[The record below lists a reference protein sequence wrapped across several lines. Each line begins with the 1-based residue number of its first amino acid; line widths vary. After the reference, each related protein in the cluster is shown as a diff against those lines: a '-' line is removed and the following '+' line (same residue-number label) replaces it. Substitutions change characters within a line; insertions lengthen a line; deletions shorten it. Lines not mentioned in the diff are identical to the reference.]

1 MRDALA
7 SSRCTLP
14 EIFLVG
20 FNARPIETVNA
31 SAAGHR
37 TGNMTGKQ
45 LEALKACYKSGTQL
59 FCLPMLILGLSNM
72 RDAAAALV
80 EDGRIVA
87 AAEEER
93 FVRIKHVSAIPV
105 QAIRYCLKERGVS
118 LSEVDAVAVPWK
130 YWTLGRRAGLALGAM
145 IRSPQLFWVKGRRS
159 AERLAHEWREL
170 ALLRRRLTREI
181 DGTRSPRP
189 VYLDHHMCHAASSF
203 FTSPYERAAVLVVDG
218 AAESHSTLLGMA
230 DGQNLQVLKR
240 TLLPHSLGQFY
251 AAMTAYLGFT
261 PDQDEYIVMGL
272 AAYGEPRYAQV
283 IREHVLRLLPA
294 GDFSLNVRMLD
305 FHLARVGLFSRK
317 FLELAGPTR
326 RSHEEITPRH
336 RDMAASVQAV
346 LEEALLHL
354 ARYLREITEADHL
367 CFAGGVAYN
376 CVANSRIWR
385 EAGFKEIYIPSAAG
399 DSGAAMGAALW
410 QSFRQGRLRERTP
423 MKACYWGPQFSE
435 AACLRAIQEAELSAQ
450 RLSDHELCER
460 VALELSCGRLVFW
473 FQGRMEWGPRALGNR
488 SLLADPR
495 REDIRA
501 VINAKVKQRELF
513 RPFAPS
519 VLEEEAANYFDLA
532 APSPFMLFTAPVKP
546 DVKGVIPAV
555 VHVDG
560 SARVQTVDRDSNP
573 QFRRLLEAF
582 ARRTGVPV
590 LLNTSFNVQEPIV
603 CTPEDAVRCFLRTDV
618 DWLVLGNLLVGRS
631 SPVRRGT

>member
-1 MRDALA
+1 
-7 SSRCTLP
+7 
-14 EIFLVG
+14 
-20 FNARPIETVNA
+20 
-31 SAAGHR
+31 
-37 TGNMTGKQ
+37 
-45 LEALKACYKSGTQL
+45 
-59 FCLPMLILGLSNM
+59 MLTLGLSNM

-93 FVRIKHVSAIPV
+93 FVRIKHVSALPV

-118 LSEVDAVAVPWK
+118 LSDVDAVAVPWK
-130 YWTLGRRAGLALGAM
+130 YWELGRRAGLALGAM
-145 IRSPQLFWVKGRRS
+145 MRSPQLFWVKGKRS
-159 AERLAHEWREL
+159 VERLAHEWKEL
-170 ALLRRRLTREI
+170 ALLRRYLTQEI
-181 DGTRSPRP
+181 DGTRCPQP
-189 VYLDHHMCHAASSF
+189 VFLDHHICHAASSF
-203 FTSPYERAAVLVVDG
+203 LVSPYERAAVLVIDG
-218 AAESHSTLLGMA
+218 ASESHSTLLGMA
-230 DGQNLQVLKR
+230 DRQNIQMLKR
-240 TLLPHSLGQFY
+240 TPLPHSLGQFY

-272 AAYGEPRYAQV
+272 GAYGVPRYARV
-283 IREHVLRLLPA
+283 IRDHVLHLLPG

-305 FHLARVGLFSRK
+305 FHLARVGLFSQR
-317 FLELAGPTR
+317 FLKLVGPNR
-326 RSHEEITPRH
+326 RAHEEITQRH

-346 LEEALLHL
+346 LEETLLHL
-354 ARYLREITEADHL
+354 ARYLRGVTKADQL
-367 CFAGGVAYN
+367 CLAGGVAYN

-385 EAGFKEIYIPSAAG
+385 EAGFKEVYVPSAAG

-410 QSFRQGRLRERTP
+410 HCFRQGRLRERAV

-435 AACLRAIQEAELSAQ
+435 AACLHAIREAGLVAQ
-450 RLSDHELCER
+450 RLSDDEMCEK
-460 VALELSCGRLVFW
+460 VAIELSCGRLVFW

-519 VLEEEAANYFDLA
+519 VLEEEAANYFDLP

-546 DVKGVIPAV
+546 SAKGVIPAV

-582 ARRTGVPV
+582 ARHTGVPV

-618 DWLVLGNLLVGRS
+618 EWLALGNFLVGRPT
-631 SPVRRGT
+631 PVRRET